1 MDEELMAA
9 IDALAEEAED
19 ARPATFDLKAMA
31 GELSERFEN
40 LPIKEIRVQIRDVFR
55 SRGLSLNEN
64 L

>member
-1 MDEELMAA
+1 MDEDLMAA

-31 GELSERFEN
+31 GELGDRFEN
-40 LPIKEIRVQIRDVFR
+40 LSIKDIAIKIKEVFL

>member
-1 MDEELMAA
+1 MDEDLMAA

-31 GELSERFEN
+31 GELSERFGSVSIKDIASK
-40 LPIKEIRVQIRDVFR
+40 IKEVFR
-55 SRGLSLNEN
+55 SRGLTMNEN

>member
-1 MDEELMAA
+1 MDEDLMAA

-31 GELSERFEN
+31 GELSERFDSVSIKDIASK
-40 LPIKEIRVQIRDVFR
+40 IKEVFR
-55 SRGLSLNEN
+55 SRGLTMNEN

>member
-1 MDEELMAA
+1 MDEDLMAA

-31 GELSERFEN
+31 GELSERFESVSIKDIASK
-40 LPIKEIRVQIRDVFR
+40 IKEVFR
-55 SRGLSLNEN
+55 SRGLSINES